1 MVFSYSLCIT
11 ARQPVGPIVFAQ
23 LQVGLDAVLSFTLQQ
38 LYLVFFHGLR
48 QRLAERRQSHGVLMA
63 SGLYRGQ
70 VDVIEAATRIHR
82 PDIGIAYEQPVRRAQ
97 WHQIAAEI
105 DQRIGLSLYP
115 LRLAGR
121 LSRL

>member
-1 MVFSYSLCIT
+1 M
-11 ARQPVGPIVFAQ
+11 R
-23 LQVGLDAVLSFTLQQ
+23 
-38 LYLVFFHGLR
+38 H
-48 QRLAERRQSHGVLMA
+48 RLAERRQSHGVLLV

-70 VDVIEAATRIHR
+70 VGVIEVATRVHR
-82 PDIGIAYEQPVRRAQ
+82 PDIGIVDEQHVRRTQ

-115 LRLAGR
+115 QRLAVR